1 MFKRIISSFSLAGLN
16 PDAVTTLC
24 SPNTALSPNIG
35 KQKRDE
41 RTKMYYITAHKLS
54 YNMKLDLLVSHRKQA

>member
-1 MFKRIISSFSLAGLN
+1 MFKRIISSPSLAGLN

-24 SPNTALSPNIG
+24 SPNTALSPNTG

-41 RTKMYYITAHKLS
+41 STRMYYITTHKLS
-54 YNMKLDLLVSHRKQA
+54 YKMKLDILVSHRKQA